1 MTIEILTPASAA
13 QHLPDLIALLCD
25 TVESGAA
32 VGFMAPFSASEA
44 QSYWQKVIAD
54 LSGRSR
60 LLLAEIIENRV
71 AGSLQLELAMR
82 TNGLHRAEVQKVMV
96 HRDFRG
102 RGIAT
107 RLMGAVEAA
116 ARQDGRS
123 LLVLDTRQGDI
134 AKGMYRKLGYVEAGI
149 IPQYARSSSG
159 ELHSTVIFYKLLS

>member
-1 MTIEILTPASAA
+1 MTIETLTPESAA
-13 QHLPDLIALLCD
+13 RHLPGLVALLCD

-32 VGFMAPFSASEA
+32 VGFMNPLSASEA
-44 QSYWQKVIAD
+44 ESYWHKAIAD
-54 LSGRSR
+54 LSSGSR
-60 LLLAEIIENRV
+60 LLLADIRGNRV

-102 RGIAT
+102 QGIAT
-107 RLMGAVEAA
+107 QLMQSVETT
-116 ARQDGRS
+116 ARQADRS

-134 AKGMYRKLGYVEAGI
+134 AEGMYRKLGYIEAGV
-149 IPQYARSSSG
+149 IPQYARSSNG